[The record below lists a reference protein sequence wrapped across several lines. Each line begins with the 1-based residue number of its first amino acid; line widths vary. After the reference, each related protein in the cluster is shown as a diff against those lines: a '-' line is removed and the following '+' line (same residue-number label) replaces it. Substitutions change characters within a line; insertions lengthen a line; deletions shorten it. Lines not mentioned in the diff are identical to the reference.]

1 MRPTV
6 PEALK
11 PFLNKPLRLFVAD
24 RPLRQQLAEALAILR
39 FAEVSQAEVNPRYFP
54 AMQQLHNELKTFDGL
69 ILVNHPLKT
78 SKTAAGL
85 TYQELDLPDFYGGVW
100 KQTEKAVRNPLELM
114 SRCVPVFTYAQD
126 SDIRQ
131 RAVQDLYPFGVQG
144 VFMLRVQPLDS
155 DYEQR
160 LRERVEE
167 LGEYL
172 AEYFL
177 FHDHKLAEMKEY
189 KSAEELAQ
197 RRAQAEE
204 LMSRVEALKQAGDY
218 DQAVALCQ
226 EAIKALPT
234 QPEAYLEGGRLLV
247 RLRRYP
253 PALQLFRDAEA
264 VSARSP
270 LPNQEVANL
279 RLAQVRELAE
289 HQRKTGK
296 PVNPELIDAYLR
308 EAQDNFAQALVKA
321 EQVVLVD
328 ANPQARAEARKQAT
342 ALVVESILSQDL
354 SETLGP
360 GHPVVHKLLLMA
372 SEAIDAKL
380 QGEEDATRRFPVQ
393 LGLLAY
399 QKGDLKAAL
408 RLWLQAAEDPAQRQ
422 KACQNLN
429 FLGTHLRQTGRLDEA
444 VGVYQKLLA
453 LNPSF
458 KGVVKFNLAVAL
470 AAKARD
476 LSGPA
481 GDPSRAQ
488 ATAAQAAAT
497 AVEAIYVDPYLPQD
511 RNFYVNRVI
520 KSGLEKAASLVAS
533 VVSLAGPGE
542 SGSSGDEQS
551 CQAACLEI
559 ESHLARGDEKAALN
573 LLLGLAQEQRQFF
586 LCFDRHASQAVADF
600 AQRLHPLL
608 SNHDQPRL
616 RALGQ
621 VLGVL
626 LAKHTQVRQGP
637 DPRLAGVL
645 AALENADQ
653 ALAARALVEAILA
666 DPVLTTTPLPWRD
679 PTLIN
684 LAREIN
690 AKLAGIDFSR
700 F

>member
-1 MRPTV
+1 MRPSV

-11 PFLNKPLRLFVAD
+11 PFQNKPLRLFVAD
-24 RPLRQQLAEALAILR
+24 RSLRQQLAEALAILR
-39 FAEVSQAEVNPRYFP
+39 FAEVSQTEVNPRYFP

-69 ILVNHPLKT
+69 ILVNPPLKT
-78 SKTAAGL
+78 NKTAAGL

-131 RAVQDLYPFGVQG
+131 RAVQDLYPFGIQG

-167 LGEYL
+167 LGDYL

-197 RRAQAEE
+197 RRSKAEE
-204 LMSRVEALKQAGDY
+204 LMSRVEALKQDGDY

-253 PALQLFRDAEA
+253 PALQMFRDAEA

-289 HQRKTGK
+289 QQRRSGQ
-296 PVNPELIDAYLR
+296 PPQPGLIDGLLR
-308 EAQDNFAQALVKA
+308 EAEENFAQALVKA

-328 ANPQARAEARKQAT
+328 ANPEARAEARRQAT

-354 SETLGP
+354 AETLGP
-360 GHPVVHKLLLMA
+360 GHPMVHKLLLMA

-380 QGEEDATRRFPVQ
+380 QGDEDTTRRFLVQ

-408 RLWLQAAEDPAQRQ
+408 SLWLQAAEDPAQRQ

-429 FLGTHLRQTGRLDEA
+429 FLGTHLRQNGRLDEA

-470 AAKARD
+470 FTKAQNLASD
-476 LSGPA
+476 PA
-481 GDPSRAQ
+481 GEPPQ
-488 ATAAQAAAT
+488 ATARQAAAT
-497 AVEAIYVDPYLPQD
+497 AVEAIYIDPYLPQD
-511 RNFYVNRVI
+511 RNFYANRII
-520 KSGLEKAASLVAS
+520 KSGLEQAASLVAA

-542 SGSSGDEQS
+542 TGSQGDEQA

-559 ESHLARGDEKAALN
+559 ESHLARSDEKAALN
-573 LLLGLAQEQRQFF
+573 LLLSLAREQRNFF

-600 AQRLHPLL
+600 AQRLHPRL

-626 LAKHTQVRQGP
+626 LAKHTQIRQGT
-637 DPRLAGVL
+637 DPRLAPVMV
-645 AALENADQ
+645 ALENADQ

-666 DPVLTTTPLPWRD
+666 DPNLTATPLPWRD
-679 PTLIN
+679 PTLVN

-690 AKLAGIDFSR
+690 AKLSGVDFSR